1 MILKPRPYQSRDT
14 LALEAAFEEGHR
26 GVTYVLPTGG
36 GKTVVFVTLAEL
48 AAAVGVETVI
58 LVHRDNL
65 LQQATAKLRDCGV
78 PYSIIAPGHRFYGDK
93 VAVASVQTL
102 ARRLERHHFRFI
114 ITDEGHHGVSPTYK
128 KVYDRY
134 QEAQLLHVTA
144 TPQRL
149 DGRGLSEICT
159 KLVLGPSV
167 RELIDDG
174 YLAEPVYVGAKKMV
188 DLSRVH
194 TQMGDFN
201 MRELADVMDQENL
214 IGNAVEH
221 YREMAPGQPAIAFC
235 VNRKHAEDTAAQ
247 FCRAGYRFAN
257 VDGTMHLRDIRRR
270 IAGLGDG
277 SLDGITSCELVSEG
291 TDVPRAAVG
300 IMLRPTKSVA
310 VSMQQTGRLLRPVYA
325 PGFDLGTRAGRLAA
339 IAAGPKPNA
348 LVIDH
353 AGNWCR
359 PGIGFADDEREW
371 TLEGRKRRVG
381 KGEGVAGIAARQC
394 PACFKCHR
402 PAPSCP
408 FCGHTYVVT
417 AESPETEEGQ
427 MVVVDKEAM
436 RRQKSALVRSARTYA
451 DLKAVGKQLGYSPVW
466 AMRRAQEL
474 GIV

>member
-1 MILKPRPYQSRDT
+1 MILRPYQEKAIDD
-14 LALEAAFEEGHR
+14 LQAAYEGGAR
-26 GVTYVLPTGG
+26 RACLSMPTGA
-36 GKTVVFVTLAEL
+36 GKTVVFSRVAQLAK
-48 AAAVGVETVI
+48 AHDTRTVVI
-58 LVHRDNL
+58 VHRDSL
-65 LQQATAKLRDCGV
+65 LSQACEKLRDFGI
-78 PYSIIAPGHRFYGDK
+78 PYSIIAPGHRFFGDH
-93 VAVASVQTL
+93 VSVASVQTL
-102 ARRLERHHFRFI
+102 VRRLDQHSFDLIVVDEAHHAVA
-114 ITDEGHHGVSPTYK
+114 GSYK
-128 KVYDRY
+128 KIIDHY
-134 QEAQLLHVTA
+134 QEAHVLGVTA
-144 TPQRL
+144 TPTRL
-149 DGRGLSEICT
+149 DGAGLNTIFDT
-159 KLVLGPSV
+159 LTLGPSV

-247 FCRAGYRFAN
+247 FCKAGYRFAN

-325 PGFDLGTRAGRLAA
+325 KGYDLSTKGGRLAA
-339 IAAGPKPNA
+339 IAAGPKPHA

-371 TLEGRKRRVG
+371 SLEGRKRRAG
-381 KGEGVAGIAARQC
+381 SGDGLAGIAVRQC
-394 PACFKCHR
+394 PKCFRCHK
-402 PAPSCP
+402 PAPACP
-408 FCGHTYVVT
+408 GCGYVYIVM

-427 MVVVDKEAM
+427 MVTIDKEAM
-436 RRQKSALVRSARTYA
+436 RRQKNALVKSAKTYA
-451 DLKAVGKQLGYSPVW
+451 ELKAVGKQLGYSPVW

-474 GIV
+474 GIS